1 MNSDIINKLVELSGK
16 TEDEVNELVD
26 DLTMDQMYT
35 IIDAMSKKDDAKLL
49 DTFNQ
54 ITNTVEEA
62 MGKKTTIKGK
72 LPKPRDPIAKALA
85 LPQNQP
91 KQTPNKKGKLE
102 KMDRKHKGRT
112 GDDAGASFAIE
123 SVVTEGVVSVVPEIK
138 RMLALAG
145 QPSDTD
151 AINKT
156 MEDMFDI
163 KVSDLPDFGRFGV
176 ETTPLGLKLTPGVV
190 SMDDPEDLSDL
201 MVDPVDPQV
210 DDTQAYEP
218 ESEEFAWI
226 RSNLESICLRLENVT
241 VAELAKV
248 KELIAELNSCFDK
261 LRNQV
266 SK

>member
-1 MNSDIINKLVELSGK
+1 MNPEIVDKLVELTGK
-16 TEDEVNELVD
+16 PQDEIADLVD
-26 DLTMDQMYT
+26 NLTIDQMYA
-35 IIDAMSKKDDAKLL
+35 IIDASSKQDDAKLL
-49 DTFNQ
+49 DLFNQ
-54 ITNTVEEA
+54 LTKVEET
-62 MGKKTTIKGK
+62 MGKKTTVKGK

-91 KQTPNKKGKLE
+91 KRTPNKKESLA

-112 GDDAGASFAIE
+112 GGDAGASFSME
-123 SVVTEGVVSVVPEIK
+123 SVVTEGVVSAIPELQ

-145 QPSDTD
+145 RPSEGN

-176 ETTPLGLKLTPGVV
+176 DTVPLGLKLTPGVV
-190 SMDDPEDLSDL
+190 NMDEPEDLEDL
-201 MVDPVDPQV
+201 IVDPVDTTDNTTV
-210 DDTQAYEP
+210 DEP

-226 RSNLESICLRLENVT
+226 RANLESIGERLDGVT
-241 VAELAKV
+241 VSELVKV
-248 KELIAELNSCFDK
+248 KELIAELNSRFDK